1 MASSFQRR
9 NRTLHRWAGPPF
21 VLAAALSLLF
31 TGAGGDDNS
40 LIFTLLGVVLVGS
53 LLVMIITGSTMWVQ
67 HYRSSRRRA

>member
-1 MASSFQRR
+1 
-9 NRTLHRWAGPPF
+9 